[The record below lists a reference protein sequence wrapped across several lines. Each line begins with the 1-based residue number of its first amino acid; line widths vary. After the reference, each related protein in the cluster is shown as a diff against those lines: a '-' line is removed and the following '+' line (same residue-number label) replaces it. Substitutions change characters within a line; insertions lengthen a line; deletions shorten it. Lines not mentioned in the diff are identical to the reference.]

1 MSDNFVTIN
10 LKTMNKSDIL
20 TKLLIMNDG
29 TILLSRLTNVL
40 AEDIGGPDIVLIEPC
55 LVEKTGE
62 KYVLTPWLF
71 EFADVSQNQ
80 FYIHSD
86 KILTMATP
94 NPILLE
100 LYNKRFA

>member
-10 LKTMNKSDIL
+10 LNNVNRSDIL
-20 TKLLIMNDG
+20 TKLLIMSDG
-29 TILLSRLTNVL
+29 TVLLSKLTNV
-40 AEDIGGPDIVLIEPC
+40 AVEDIGGPDIVLIEPH
-55 LVEKTGE
+55 LVEKTDE
-62 KYVLTPWLF
+62 AYALTPWLF